1 MNNPSK
7 TGRARLVAA
16 AVVVAAAGVFASVG
30 MAGYGAQLVGLS
42 HDKTPTTDQYP
53 TSKVTICH
61 HTHSQKNPFVT
72 ITVSQNAVAA
82 HVRNHGD
89 TIGPCSEQPPA
100 VPVVPGKSH
109 KPLKAHVVKNRAT
122 KAKLHQKGKAKHEK
136 GKSDTSHGVGH
147 KPTTGPSTVH
157 GNSQGQ
163 SKGQGKGHAKTH
175 GPPANRGQGQGNG
188 HGHDKS
194 QPDHGQG
201 HGQGGQGHG
210 QGGQGHGQG
219 GQGGTHG
226 NGNGGG
232 NGNNG
237 KGH

>member
-1 MNNPSK
+1 MKKPS
-7 TGRARLVAA
+7 TIGRTRLVVA

-30 MAGYGAQLVGLS
+30 MAGFGTELVGLS
-42 HDKTPTTDQYP
+42 HNTPTTDQYP
-53 TSKVTICH
+53 TAKVTICH

-100 VPVVPGKSH
+100 VPVVPAKNNSQ
-109 KPLKAHVVKNRAT
+109 KLLKAHKLKNKAT
-122 KAKLHQKGKAKHEK
+122 KAKLRRHGKSKAKHESQ
-136 GKSDTSHGVGH
+136 GKSDSAKGVGH

-157 GNSQGQ
+157 G
-163 SKGQGKGHAKTH
+163 KGQGNGQGNGKTKTH
-175 GPPANRGQGQGNG
+175 GPPADRGQGQGNG

-194 QPDHGQG
+194 QNAHGQG
-201 HGQGGQGHG
+201 HGQGNGD
-210 QGGQGHGQG
+210 
-219 GQGGTHG
+219 THG
-226 NGNGGG
+226 NSGGGG
-232 NGNNG
+232 NGNGNG

>member
-1 MNNPSK
+1 MKRPSK

-42 HDKTPTTDQYP
+42 HDKTPTSDQYP

-100 VPVVPGKSH
+100 VPVVPAKSH
-109 KPLKAHVVKNRAT
+109 KLLKAHVVKNRAT
-122 KAKLHQKGKAKHEK
+122 KAKLHQKGKSKAKHEN

-147 KPTTGPSTVH
+147 KPTTGPTTVH
-157 GNSQGQ
+157 GKSQAKSHGQ
-163 SKGQGKGHAKTH
+163 DKGQGKGHAKTH
-175 GPPANRGQGQGNG
+175 GPPADRGQGQGNG

-194 QPDHGQG
+194 QKDHGQG
-201 HGQGGQGHG
+201 QGHSG
-210 QGGQGHGQG
+210 D
-219 GQGGTHG
+219 THG
-226 NGNGGG
+226 NSGGG
-232 NGNNG
+232 NGNG

>member
-1 MNNPSK
+1 MKKPSK

-42 HDKTPTTDQYP
+42 HDKTPTSDQYP

-100 VPVVPGKSH
+100 VPVVPAKSH
-109 KPLKAHVVKNRAT
+109 KLLKAHVVKNRAT
-122 KAKLHQKGKAKHEK
+122 KAKLHQKGKSKAKHEN

-157 GNSQGQ
+157 GKSQAKSHGQGQ
-163 SKGQGKGHAKTH
+163 GKSHGQGQGKGHAKTH
-175 GPPANRGQGQGNG
+175 GPPADRGQGQGNG
-188 HGHDKS
+188 HDKS
-194 QPDHGQG
+194 QKDHGQG
-201 HGQGGQGHG
+201 QGHG
-210 QGGQGHGQG
+210 GDTHGNS
-219 GQGGTHG
+219 G
-226 NGNGGG
+226 NGNG
-232 NGNNG
+232 NG